1 MTNLIVLLVLLGAL
15 VLRVP
20 IALALAAAG
29 GIGVLLLDGAS
40 VTLSSLGRIPFAQA
54 SRSSLVIIPMFILMG
69 VAARHA
75 RLAEEAFRLLAW
87 LLRRVPG
94 GLAIGTVIACAGF
107 AAVSGSSIA
116 TVVAIGNMAITE
128 MRKHG
133 YSLAVAAGVVGAS
146 GTLGVL
152 IPPSVPLVLFGI
164 LTRVSIGSLLLA
176 GLLPGLL
183 SAALYGGAI
192 YIRARRNP
200 EEFGGAETVLAT
212 IERPALGKS
221 LAGAL
226 RITTLFLVV
235 IGGIF
240 TGLFTAVE
248 ASAVGAFTAVL
259 MVIAVWRRQPRE
271 MLSRLRSTVQEAV
284 SLNSM
289 IFALLIGG
297 GIFSFYTVGAGIP
310 SQFTRWVLGFDLPPL
325 VIVIVLLLALVPLG
339 MFLDP
344 LSIMLIGVPIAFP
357 LVMELGLDGVW
368 FGILFVKFIEVGLIT
383 PPLGLNAFVVAGTTK
398 DLTPEIAFKGI
409 LAYLPLDLLT
419 IALIF
424 IFPIIVTIV
433 PTLVGG

>member
-1 MTNLIVLLVLLGAL
+1 MTNLIVLIVLMGAL
-15 VLRVP
+15 SFRVP

-29 GIGVLLLDGAS
+29 SVGVLLMDGAS
-40 VTLSSLGRIPFAQA
+40 VTLSTLGRIPFAQA

-75 RLAEEAFRLLAW
+75 RLAEDTFRLLAW
-87 LLRRVPG
+87 LLRKVPG

-164 LTRVSIGSLLLA
+164 LTRVSIGALLLA
-176 GLLPGLL
+176 GVLPGVL
-183 SAALYGGAI
+183 SAVVYGASI
-192 YIRARRNP
+192 YVRARRNP
-200 EEFGGAETVLAT
+200 EEFGGAEQVLAT
-212 IERPALGKS
+212 IERPAIRDSLG
-221 LAGAL
+221 GAF

-248 ASAVGAFTAVL
+248 ASAVGAAVAVV
-259 MVIAVWRRQPRE
+259 MVVIVWRRKPRE
-271 MLSRLRSTVQEAV
+271 MLGRLRETVQEAV
-284 SLNSM
+284 RLNSM

-297 GIFSFYTVGAGIP
+297 AIFSYYTVGAGIP

-325 VIVIVLLLALVPLG
+325 LIILILLLALIPLG

-357 LVMELGLDGVW
+357 LVVELGLNGVW
-368 FGILFVKFIEVGLIT
+368 FGILFVKFIEIGLIT
-383 PPLGLNAFVVAGTTK
+383 PPLGLNAFVVAGTTE
-398 DLTPEIAFKGI
+398 DLTPEVAFKGI
-409 LAYLPLDLLT
+409 LAYLPLDILT

-424 IFPIIVTIV
+424 VFPAIVTIV
-433 PTLVGG
+433 PTMVGG

>member
-1 MTNLIVLLVLLGAL
+1 
-15 VLRVP
+15 
-20 IALALAAAG
+20 
-29 GIGVLLLDGAS
+29 
-40 VTLSSLGRIPFAQA
+40 
-54 SRSSLVIIPMFILMG
+54 
-69 VAARHA
+69 
-75 RLAEEAFRLLAW
+75 
-87 LLRRVPG
+87 
-94 GLAIGTVIACAGF
+94 
-107 AAVSGSSIA
+107 
-116 TVVAIGNMAITE
+116 
-128 MRKHG
+128 
-133 YSLAVAAGVVGAS
+133 
-146 GTLGVL
+146 
-152 IPPSVPLVLFGI
+152 
-164 LTRVSIGSLLLA
+164 
-176 GLLPGLL
+176 
-183 SAALYGGAI
+183 
-192 YIRARRNP
+192 
-200 EEFGGAETVLAT
+200 
-212 IERPALGKS
+212 
-221 LAGAL
+221 
-226 RITTLFLVV
+226 
-235 IGGIF
+235 
-240 TGLFTAVE
+240 
-248 ASAVGAFTAVL
+248 